1 MRLTTA
7 CFWLGGVYLVLG
19 IVPAVLMQVEL
30 FAVGNVLPP
39 DIQEALF
46 SIGQRLH
53 RSAFL
58 FGVPLALISGLG
70 MAIFAEARGQFGGA
84 ALGWIALVISI
95 VLVTLGTINV
105 PSGAIQQV
113 FFGRL
118 SDGAAAIVVSLAGV
132 GVSLTIYADRTARVS
147 RLTFAMLGAVM
158 LVGAIGLSRLVGR
171 DGHAMLGDTYL
182 VIAAQHALGAALVL
196 WAFAVMTSWAARKG
210 QPPETWVSVVL
221 AIGLFG
227 AGAQMVRWT
236 MGLGLA
242 GFPHGVAD
250 YPSSFEPAQR
260 QIGVW
265 AFVFLI
271 FLIAAGWRT
280 WRLSQ
285 QVPPSPAE
293 VFH

>member
-1 MRLTTA
+1 MRLTAA

-19 IVPAVLMQVEL
+19 IVPAALMQAEL
-30 FAVGNVLPP
+30 FSAGNVLPS
-39 DIQEALF
+39 DIQAGLF

-53 RSAFL
+53 RSALL
-58 FGVPLALISGLG
+58 FGAPMALVSGLG
-70 MAIFAEARGQFGGA
+70 IAIFAESRGQFGSVV
-84 ALGWIALVISI
+84 LGWIALVMS
-95 VLVTLGTINV
+95 VALVILGTINV

-113 FFGRL
+113 FLGRL
-118 SDGAAAIVVSLAGV
+118 SDGAAAMVVSLAGV

-147 RLTFAMLGAVM
+147 RLIFAMLGALM

-171 DGHAMLGDTYL
+171 QGHAMLGDTYL

-210 QPPETWVSVVL
+210 QAPETWVSVVL

-242 GFPHGVAD
+242 GFPHGMAD

-265 AFVFLI
+265 VFVFLV
-271 FLIAAGWRT
+271 FLVAASWRT